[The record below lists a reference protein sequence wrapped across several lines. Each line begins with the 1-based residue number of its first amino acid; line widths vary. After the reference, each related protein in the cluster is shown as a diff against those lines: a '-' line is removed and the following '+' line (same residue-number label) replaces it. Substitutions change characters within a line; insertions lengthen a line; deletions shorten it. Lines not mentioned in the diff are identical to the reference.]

1 MLVRHVLFW
10 LQSFCYTVDI
20 LSLHPSPFFSLHTW
34 GLVDKN
40 CVAKVL
46 LMPSALQGLR
56 LTVHW
61 KNLHLG
67 WH

>member
-1 MLVRHVLFW
+1 M
-10 LQSFCYTVDI
+10 VDI
-20 LSLHPSPFFSLHTW
+20 PPFFSLHTW

-46 LMPSALQGLR
+46 LMPSVLQGLR
-56 LTVHW
+56 LMVHRE
-61 KNLHLG
+61 NLHLG